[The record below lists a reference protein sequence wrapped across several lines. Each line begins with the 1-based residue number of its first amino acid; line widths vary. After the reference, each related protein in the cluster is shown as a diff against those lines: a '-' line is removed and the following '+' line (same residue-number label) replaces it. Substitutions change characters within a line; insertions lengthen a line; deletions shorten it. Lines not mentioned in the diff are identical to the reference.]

1 MERTLAI
8 IKPDSVRKK
17 VVGAIIDKIERAG
30 FEIVAMKYA
39 RLTKAAAG
47 EFYAVHKERSFYNEL
62 VEFMASGVCVPMIL
76 QKENAVAAFREL
88 IGATD
93 PAKAAEGT
101 IRKLYATNVGENA
114 IHGSD
119 SVENAKIETAFF
131 FSTQEIVE
139 LHA

>member
-47 EFYAVHKERSFYNEL
+47 SSMPCTRN
-62 VEFMASGVCVPMIL
+62 G
-76 QKENAVAAFREL
+76 AF
-88 IGATD
+88 T
-93 PAKAAEGT
+93 
-101 IRKLYATNVGENA
+101 TNW
-114 IHGSD
+114 
-119 SVENAKIETAFF
+119 
-131 FSTQEIVE
+131 
-139 LHA
+139 

>member
-1 MERTLAI
+1 MPCT
-8 IKPDSVRKK
+8 KN
-17 VVGAIIDKIERAG
+17 G
-30 FEIVAMKYA
+30 F
-39 RLTKAAAG
+39 
-47 EFYAVHKERSFYNEL
+47 FNEL

-101 IRKLYATNVGENA
+101 IRRLYATSISENA

-119 SVENAKIETAFF
+119 SVENAKIEAAFF
-131 FSTQEIVE
+131 FSTQELVD
-139 LHA
+139 LHT